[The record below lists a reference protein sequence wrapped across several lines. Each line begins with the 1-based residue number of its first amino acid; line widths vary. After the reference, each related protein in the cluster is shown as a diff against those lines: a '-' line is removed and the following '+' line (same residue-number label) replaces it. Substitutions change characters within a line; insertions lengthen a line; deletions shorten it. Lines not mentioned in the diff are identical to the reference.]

1 MFWCDKD
8 FMEEEW
14 SLSAKLFAGLV
25 FNPFSSVNDASDPLF
40 TWFCN
45 RVIGTELPSL
55 HGWKAKPEYVGGLGR
70 NDWRLQVGTYQIAV
84 ECKFGDGIDPYM
96 DCLKY
101 LQGIDP
107 SYGRVV
113 IVASVSEFS
122 ELTGVCAK
130 APEHAAAL
138 KANLKTKKVFFLTW
152 HEIIEAASSRLPAGD
167 AEVLKSWANTV
178 SRGSLLLIPKE
189 HERVPGGRFAKYI
202 LEDQSASIPIT
213 HRTDARGDWR
223 STSTLQKVCRK
234 RNAPEWVCSYM
245 EAADLACSKGDL
257 KIEYVKSGWVDVR
270 KGKSRSVTLF
280 PWEKGVAI
288 LITHPADGRH
298 FPGYSRLEAL
308 GLQGVV
314 PDRTNW
320 FPQDRTIGLA
330 FTRVGKNGVNYFVA
344 EILRALTLL

>member
-40 TWFCN
+40 NWFCN

-84 ECKFGDGIDPYM
+84 ECKFGDGIDPYG

-122 ELTGVCAK
+122 ELTTVCMDETDQVLRLKEHLRGKTVTFLGWHEIVEAALRRLPTEDAK
-130 APEHAAAL
+130 EIMKNWAYKVNRRSLLLMPKDPITGDQAAAL
-138 KANLKTKKVFFLTW
+138 ILQSKIAN
-152 HEIIEAASSRLPAGD
+152 
-167 AEVLKSWANTV
+167 
-178 SRGSLLLIPKE
+178 
-189 HERVPGGRFAKYI
+189 
-202 LEDQSASIPIT
+202 IPIT
-213 HRTDARGDWR
+213 HRLDARGDRR
-223 STSTLQKVCRK
+223 STATIEEVCNK
-234 RNAPEWVCSYM
+234 RNAPDWVWNFMAS
-245 EAADLACSKGDL
+245 AQRACSKGNL
-257 KIEYVKSGWVDVR
+257 VFESKRAGWVFGWDRVR
-270 KGKSRSVTLF
+270 
-280 PWEKGVAI
+280 WEATSDPI
-288 LITHPADGRH
+288 C
-298 FPGYSRLEAL
+298 
-308 GLQGVV
+308 
-314 PDRTNW
+314 
-320 FPQDRTIGLA
+320 
-330 FTRVGKNGVNYFVA
+330 
-344 EILRALTLL
+344 LRQPNRNNL